1 MFIIILF
8 KSFYRMQALNLKGL
22 RVPLQ
27 DLGDFVFFVVEN
39 EEFIVNIKL
48 NILKN
53 NFMRGVIH
61 LKII

>member
-1 MFIIILF
+1 
-8 KSFYRMQALNLKGL
+8 MQALNLKDL

-27 DLGDFVFFVVEN
+27 DLGDFFFFVVEN